1 MFRVQTLKKGVK
13 ILVAY
18 DGSEY
23 SKKAVSEAA
32 DIAKQFSGSVT
43 VLHVF
48 WDPSQVSQEAKVAA
62 VEGIEVR
69 DQPSIR
75 LMQEVEPGLKKV
87 GVKYEFRSERS
98 NQPPNVILR
107 VAGDEGY
114 DLITMGCR
122 GLGGAKAWLL
132 GSVSQKVVSEA
143 NIPVL
148 IIK

>member
-1 MFRVQTLKKGVK
+1 LKKGVK

-18 DGSEY
+18 DGSEFA
-23 SKKAVSEAA
+23 KKAVSEAA
-32 DIAKQFSGSVT
+32 DIAKQFSGSLT

-48 WDPSQVSQEAKVAA
+48 WDPAQVSQEAEVVA
-62 VEGIEVR
+62 VEGIDVR

-75 LMQEVEPGLKKV
+75 LMEDIEPGLKEV
-87 GVKYEFRSERS
+87 GVEYELRSERS

-107 VAGDEGY
+107 VAEDEGY
-114 DLITMGCR
+114 DVIAMGCR
-122 GLGGAKAWLL
+122 GLGRARALLL

-148 IIK
+148 VIK